1 MYFEAIFR
9 RGIIFFQE
17 KNVLHLKIIFFLI
30 LRKIIYC
37 GTMVLVINSSV
48 FKSGNLN
55 SQSLSNT
62 IAICLV
68 SCGTTIGTQVC
79 LIEKP
84 VFFLTPIWVWILSK
98 LTYCIICKL
107 SYLYYWDNIGQSCL
121 MLKRDNISLTICTN
135 IVNDSP
141 EKCH

>member
-9 RGIIFFQE
+9 RGIILFQE
-17 KNVLHLKIIFFLI
+17 KNVLYLKIIFFLI
-30 LRKIIYC
+30 LRKIMYY
-37 GTMVLVINSSV
+37 GTMMLVINSSI

-55 SQSLSNT
+55 SQSLSHT

-68 SCGTTIGTQVC
+68 SCGTIIRTQVC

-84 VFFLTPIWVWILSK
+84 VFFPTPIQVWILSK
-98 LTYCIICKL
+98 LTYCIICKF
-107 SYLYYWDNIGQSCL
+107 SYLYYWHSIGQSCL
-121 MLKRDNISLTICTN
+121 ILKRDNISLTICTN